1 MHILEK
7 SPQMMNYAEIDTDAF
22 ILILLNGNLNLCA
35 NVRPDSDVFWECM
48 WLNEPSLSNLCG

>member
-35 NVRPDSDVFWECM
+35 NVRPDSDVFRECM